1 MGAHGLM
8 GIMCLAKSTG
18 DELDRD
24 NFEGAKQ
31 PTKLRLL
38 LQLCFF
44 YLYAVNL
51 LSILKILL

>member
-1 MGAHGLM
+1 MGM
-8 GIMCLAKSTG
+8 MCLAKSTG

-44 YLYAVNL
+44 FYLYAVNL